1 MTTVQWRTERNVLT
15 TPPSHRIRFVPR
27 NIFGY
32 QGLAAELVRD
42 NPTWNQS
49 LVEAILRARDAKIKT
64 LLINGNQ
71 VTLEDAFVYRLT
83 FHARLN
89 APDDPPP
96 SPSEALRVK
105 VSASRPF
112 VRDVRNT
119 VQMERL
125 PAEEKQPLITSTE
138 DTELELSNVLSNTG
152 VLRLIGKDLFF
163 DRKDPDC
170 GCVIRGTRSGSA
182 LQNRFASISN
192 AEILLVPDIPPQEE
206 PWNNEYTVSVSTQYT
221 EHGTLRTG
229 TYSGRLRTPLE
240 IADFTASGMDA
251 GILTGS
257 AASPYV
263 TVTGG
268 TLNMDSMVRI
278 QAMLDPKEGHL
289 LCSLLSP
296 KRQGARG
303 DLVSVRE
310 NGDYVLPGYTGSV
323 LSMLNIRV
331 NDYAALLDLVR
342 NSYSGRLVDIL
353 HLKKLIG

>member
-125 PAEEKQPLITSTE
+125 PAEEKQPLVQYRCAPAYRQRS
-138 DTELELSNVLSNTG
+138 
-152 VLRLIGKDLFF
+152 LF
-163 DRKDPDC
+163 
-170 GCVIRGTRSGSA
+170 
-182 LQNRFASISN
+182 
-192 AEILLVPDIPPQEE
+192 
-206 PWNNEYTVSVSTQYT
+206 
-221 EHGTLRTG
+221 
-229 TYSGRLRTPLE
+229 
-240 IADFTASGMDA
+240 
-251 GILTGS
+251 
-257 AASPYV
+257 
-263 TVTGG
+263 
-268 TLNMDSMVRI
+268 
-278 QAMLDPKEGHL
+278 
-289 LCSLLSP
+289 
-296 KRQGARG
+296 
-303 DLVSVRE
+303 
-310 NGDYVLPGYTGSV
+310 
-323 LSMLNIRV
+323 
-331 NDYAALLDLVR
+331 
-342 NSYSGRLVDIL
+342 
-353 HLKKLIG
+353 